1 MEIGSS
7 RGVPGLRAAIRVGDG
22 CQVRIGKNVSST
34 TTVAMSTAEGTSI
47 TIGDDV
53 MIASDIQIRAD
64 DGHPIFDVRT
74 GKRVNAARSI
84 VIGNH
89 VWLGLGA
96 CVLGGVTIGDGTVVG
111 MRSVVTRSLPNNVVG
126 AGSPAKVVKRNVAWE
141 RPHLTL
147 DPPYR
152 KPTAASVKKST
163 DYWTLTVDPGS
174 RPSRSREI
182 YAGARRRT
190 RKEPQGRPR
199 PRPRADQSR
208 LSPVHRDC
216 GRTPRTRQETVS
228 TAVHVDAT
236 GLGERH
242 RDGRRVHAVLRRRD
256 RWRSRRWRSGP
267 R

>member
-1 MEIGSS
+1 MNHVTTLEAYDDDRGNRIEFSGS
-7 RGVPGLRAAIRVGDG
+7 VDKNIRVKFKG
-22 CQVRIGKNVSST
+22 RNNVLR
-34 TTVAMSTAEGTSI
+34 VASQQN
-47 TIGDDV
+47 
-53 MIASDIQIRAD
+53 IAQLFVDFDCD

-152 KPTAASVKKST
+152 KPTVASVKKST

-174 RPSRSREI
+174 TPSRSREI

-190 RKEPQGRPR
+190 RRRLKAVRA
-199 PRPRADQSR
+199 RADA
-208 LSPVHRDC
+208 L
-216 GRTPRTRQETVS
+216 TRR
-228 TAVHVDAT
+228 A
-236 GLGERH
+236 
-242 RDGRRVHAVLRRRD
+242 
-256 RWRSRRWRSGP
+256 
-267 R
+267 